1 MAVCGSTLV
10 RLMRLLLLA
19 ICAAA
24 SLPVPA
30 SAQASAS
37 LTVSGKIG
45 EGGPTRSVVLDLAA
59 LERLPQHSF
68 STNSPWT
75 KRPHKYTGPL
85 LRDVLALVKSSGT
98 QIHAIALNEYKVTI
112 PVEDARRFDMILA
125 HRIDDKPIPIR
136 ERGPFFVIYPFD
148 QRPELQGVDYYN
160 RSIWQLKSI
169 LIE

>member
-1 MAVCGSTLV
+1 MEIARSTHIRVL
-10 RLMRLLLLA
+10 RLLFLA
-19 ICAAA
+19 TCAAA
-24 SLPVPA
+24 SLSLPA
-30 SAQASAS
+30 SAQSPAS

-45 EGGPTRSVVLDLAA
+45 EGGPTRKVVLDLAA

-75 KRPHKYTGPL
+75 KTPHKYTGPL

-112 PVEDARRFDMILA
+112 PVDDARRFDMIVA
-125 HRIDDKPIPIR
+125 HRINDKPIPIR

-148 QRPELQGVDYYN
+148 QRPELQRADYYN